1 MPVPGAVVY
10 TGTKYRFRP
19 LGVGSRDVGN
29 IWPSPVVA
37 SRQQKTTN
45 VPASL
50 AVPLVRPWLWR
61 CIVVP
66 TESARRRSRGQAQK
80 DAGREGERAN
90 RRCAGRCST
99 LQVFAHYSVSAVSCT
114 IVGICDELCAQGTG
128 FVSGAVVKWNGSPR
142 TTTFVGGSQLT
153 ASMPSATERN
163 NCGSSVASGG
173 ACTVTKATGHR
184 SAGIRIDDNGG
195 GSPQKVTAT
204 ENCSSR
210 LMTDSPEL
218 FRGSFLL

>member
-1 MPVPGAVVY
+1 MKFIVSLMCLGILSGATFGQNPVPFV
-10 TGTKYRFRP
+10 
-19 LGVGSRDVGN
+19 N
-29 IWPSPVVA
+29 
-37 SRQQKTTN
+37 Q
-45 VPASL
+45 SL
-50 AVPLVRPWLWR
+50 
-61 CIVVP
+61 VP
-66 TESARRRSRGQAQK
+66 TSVAPGSPAF
-80 DAGREGERAN
+80 
-90 RRCAGRCST
+90 T
-99 LQVFAHYSVSAVSCT
+99 LTVN
-114 IVGICDELCAQGTG
+114 GTG

-142 TTTFVGGSQLT
+142 TTTFVGGPQLT